1 MGLFPDPYQAEI
13 ITYNIT
19 VTNILETLMVKPEQ
33 VEDAPQEKPA
43 EARST
48 DQDNNKPVTWSTP
61 GDVYT
66 S

>member
-19 VTNILETLMVKPEQ
+19 VTNKPETLMVKWEQ
-33 VEDAPQEKPA
+33 VEDAPREDPA
-43 EARST
+43 GMRST
-48 DQDNNKPVTWSTP
+48 AQDNNKPVTRCTP

-66 S
+66 